1 MVGFPYFLISNT
13 SSIKTLKKLITH
25 LYIVGG
31 MIVSMTLELK
41 DIPGQLVLALSPIS
55 EFHGN
60 IMSVIHQ
67 HEEKTPRG
75 TIPVQITFE
84 IDQQVLHELIE
95 HLEKSG
101 VKVAR
106 VGEERLRSSVSVVLI
121 GHIVH
126 SDIGDTIDVI
136 DSTGYAEVVD
146 MALSMPAIE
155 KTSSAYLVLNAV
167 GENEL
172 SRALDILRD
181 VANKKDLL
189 LIEPIRQNS
198 VGA

>member
-1 MVGFPYFLISNT
+1 
-13 SSIKTLKKLITH
+13 
-25 LYIVGG
+25 

-55 EFHGN
+55 ELHGN
-60 IMSVIHQ
+60 IMSVVHQ

-84 IDQQVLHELIE
+84 IDQKVLENLIE
-95 HLEKSG
+95 RLENSG

-121 GHIVH
+121 GHIIH
-126 SDIGDTIDVI
+126 SDIGDTIDKI
-136 DSTGYAEVVD
+136 DSTGFAEVVD
-146 MALSMPAIE
+146 LSLSMPAIE
-155 KTSSAYLVLNAV
+155 KTSSAYLVINAV
-167 GENEL
+167 GDKEL
-172 SRALDILRD
+172 KKALEILRD

-189 LIEPIRQNS
+189 MIEPIRLNS
-198 VGA
+198 EAV

>member
-1 MVGFPYFLISNT
+1 
-13 SSIKTLKKLITH
+13 
-25 LYIVGG
+25 
-31 MIVSMTLELK
+31 MIISMTLELK
-41 DIPGQLVLALSPIS
+41 DIPGQLVLALAPIS
-55 EFHGN
+55 ELHGN

-84 IDQQVLHELIE
+84 IDQRVLDELIE
-95 HLEKSG
+95 RLEKSG

-121 GHIVH
+121 GHIIH
-126 SDIGDTIDVI
+126 SDIGDTIDRI

-146 MALSMPAIE
+146 LSLSMPAIE
-155 KTSSAYLVLNAV
+155 KTSSAYLVINAV

-172 SRALDILRD
+172 KKALEILRD
-181 VANKKDLL
+181 VASYKDLL
-189 LIEPIRQNS
+189 MIEPLRLNS
-198 VGA
+198 EVT

>member
-1 MVGFPYFLISNT
+1 
-13 SSIKTLKKLITH
+13 
-25 LYIVGG
+25 

-41 DIPGQLVLALSPIS
+41 DIPGQLVLALAPIS
-55 EFHGN
+55 ELHGN

-84 IDQQVLHELIE
+84 IDQRVLDELIE
-95 HLEKSG
+95 RLEKSG

-121 GHIVH
+121 GHIIH
-126 SDIGDTIDVI
+126 SDIGDTIDRI

-146 MALSMPAIE
+146 LSLSMPAIE
-155 KTSSAYLVLNAV
+155 KTSSAYLVINAV

-172 SRALDILRD
+172 KKALEILRD
-181 VANKKDLL
+181 VASYKDLL
-189 LIEPIRQNS
+189 MIEPLRLNS
-198 VGA
+198 EVT

>member
-1 MVGFPYFLISNT
+1 MEKYFGI
-13 SSIKTLKKLITH
+13 IHPPKKFINH
-25 LYIVGG
+25 LCIVGD

-67 HEEKTPRG
+67 HDEKTPRG

-84 IDQQVLHELIE
+84 IEDKVLNRLIE
-95 HLEKSG
+95 KLEENG
-101 VKVAR
+101 VGVAR
-106 VGEERLRSSVSVVLI
+106 VGEKRLRSTVSVILI

-126 SDIGDTIDVI
+126 SDMGDTIDKI
-136 DSTGYAEVVD
+136 DSTGFAEVVD
-146 MALSMPAIE
+146 MSLSMPAIE
-155 KTSSAYLVLNAV
+155 KTSSAYLVINAIGEKELTKALN
-167 GENEL
+167 
-172 SRALDILRD
+172 ILRD

-189 LIEPIRQNS
+189 LIEPIRMNS
-198 VGA
+198 VVA